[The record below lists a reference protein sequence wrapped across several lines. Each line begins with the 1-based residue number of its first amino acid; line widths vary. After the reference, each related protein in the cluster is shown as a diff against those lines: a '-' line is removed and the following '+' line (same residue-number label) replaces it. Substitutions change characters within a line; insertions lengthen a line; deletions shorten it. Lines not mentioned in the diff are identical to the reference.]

1 MLEELLRPKA
11 LAEIALLAVAY
22 FALLASIRGTRAANI
37 LKGTVVFIVV
47 AFLGLMWFATW
58 AGLDR
63 IKLLLQGVLAGSF
76 IAVIIIFA
84 PEMRRGLLRLA
95 QAPFLRPFLHD
106 PSLQVIEE
114 IVNACVK
121 LAKNRIGA
129 LIAIERE
136 VGLGEY
142 VENGQ
147 RVDAIVSGELLESIF
162 YPGNPLHDG
171 AVVLQHDRVSAAAC
185 LFPLS
190 EDPTLSRTMG
200 TRHRAAIGISE
211 ETDAIAIVV
220 SEETGKVSVCV
231 GGKIKGDLTRESL
244 DKTLRELYTRSGR
257 ATLAFRWGKQPPPDG
272 GPGGASPPA
281 PDEPSPTAGP
291 TKLASPPA
299 PSVDGDETE
308 TRKRKK
314 ADKPEAT
321 DKEKKT
327 A

>member
-1 MLEELLRPKA
+1 ME
-11 LAEIALLAVAY
+11 
-22 FALLASIRGTRAANI
+22 
-37 LKGTVVFIVV
+37 
-47 AFLGLMWFATW
+47 M
-58 AGLDR
+58 DR

-95 QAPFLRPFLHD
+95 QAPFLAPLFHG
-106 PSLQVIEE
+106 PSLQVIDE
-114 IVNACVK
+114 IVNSCVK

-129 LIAIERE
+129 LVAVERE

-147 RVDAIVSGELLESIF
+147 RVDAVVSSELLESVF

-171 AVVLQHDRVSAAAC
+171 AVVIQHDRVAAAAC

-190 EDPTLSRTMG
+190 EDPGLARSMG

-220 SEETGKVSVCV
+220 SEETGRISVCV
-231 GGKIKGDLTRESL
+231 GGKIQGDLTRESL
-244 DKTLRELYTRSGR
+244 DKILRELYTRSGR
-257 ATLAFRWGKQPPPDG
+257 STLAFRWGKQPPPDG
-272 GPGGASPPA
+272 GPGGAPVPP
-281 PDEPSPTAGP
+281 PEEPSPTSLP
-291 TKLASPPA
+291 TKIALPPA
-299 PSVDGDETE
+299 PPAEPDDSE

-314 ADKPEAT
+314 EET
-321 DKEKKT
+321 DVKRAKGSDKKT